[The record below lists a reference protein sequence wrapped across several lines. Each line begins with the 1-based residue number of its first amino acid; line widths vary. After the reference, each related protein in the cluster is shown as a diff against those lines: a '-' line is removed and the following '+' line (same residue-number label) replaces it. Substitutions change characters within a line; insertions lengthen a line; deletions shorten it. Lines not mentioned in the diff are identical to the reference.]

1 MKVLIYGRDSC
12 KFCNKAKKLAEF
24 CKENLEGFEYEIDY
38 NEGKGWR
45 AVELAEKFAN
55 PDINSFLNTTP
66 KAVLEEIRHEYD
78 ERATEAAR
86 VHQLQEDR
94 AKAEGHVT
102 VDQIRNK

>member
-1 MKVLIYGRDSC
+1 MIKLQTLLI
-12 KFCNKAKKLAEF
+12 NLPIP
-24 CKENLEGFEYEIDY
+24 KE
-38 NEGKGWR
+38 
-45 AVELAEKFAN
+45 
-55 PDINSFLNTTP
+55 
-66 KAVLEEIRHEYD
+66 VLEEIRHEHE